1 LITIL
6 AGGVG
11 AARFLQGLVRIHP
24 EEEITVI
31 SNTADDFEFY
41 GLHIS
46 PDIDI
51 VIYTLV
57 GLVDEEKGWGIK
69 RDTFHSQEMLGRLG
83 YETWF
88 KLGDR
93 DLATHIFRTDQL
105 RKGFRLSEVTR
116 QLSESLGLKATI
128 LPMTDDRIE
137 TRILTE
143 EGDIHF
149 EEYMV
154 KQQMSGNVRS
164 VKFLGVENAEAGPG
178 VIESIRDA
186 EAIIVAPSNPIVSIG
201 PILAVRGVRSSLKAS
216 KSKVVAI
223 SPIVRGSAIKGPAH
237 RLMRSLGLE
246 VSSFGVATIYKDF
259 LHGFV
264 LDKLDNHQKTRVQG
278 LGIRVGVTNTLMKNL
293 EDKERLAR
301 ATLDLLVPE

>member
-1 LITIL
+1 
-6 AGGVG
+6 
-11 AARFLQGLVRIHP
+11 
-24 EEEITVI
+24 
-31 SNTADDFEFY
+31 
-41 GLHIS
+41 
-46 PDIDI
+46 
-51 VIYTLV
+51 
-57 GLVDEEKGWGIK
+57 
-69 RDTFHSQEMLGRLG
+69 
-83 YETWF
+83 
-88 KLGDR
+88 
-93 DLATHIFRTDQL
+93 
-105 RKGFRLSEVTR
+105 
-116 QLSESLGLKATI
+116 
-128 LPMTDDRIE
+128 
-137 TRILTE
+137 
-143 EGDIHF
+143 
-149 EEYMV
+149 
-154 KQQMSGNVRS
+154 
-164 VKFLGVENAEAGPG
+164 
-178 VIESIRDA
+178 
-186 EAIIVAPSNPIVSIG
+186 VSIG